1 SPNGICKSSIRKRMI
16 SHSMEELVSERE
28 AAAEYD
34 RALAH
39 VTRYFMLFVLRAA
52 GVARGM
58 RVLDIAAG
66 TGLSAEAP
74 LSAVGPT
81 GHVTAADIS
90 RAMAEKARERLG
102 EARNASV
109 LVEDAQALSFS
120 DETFDAV
127 VCNLGLMFFPEPAQG
142 LSEFRRVLRPGG
154 WTAVSVNT
162 VPERSYNHQINVI
175 LTRYVPGLAEAVTR
189 TFSLGEA
196 SRLEEL
202 CREGGFSQIET
213 RTVKHTFVLPSFN
226 AYYGP
231 FERGGASTGQALAT
245 LPDELRRAVRD
256 EVRRDL
262 CDTGGLIEIEVEYR
276 IASGQR

>member
-1 SPNGICKSSIRKRMI
+1 
-16 SHSMEELVSERE
+16 
-28 AAAEYD
+28 
-34 RALAH
+34 
-39 VTRYFMLFVLRAA
+39 
-52 GVARGM
+52 
-58 RVLDIAAG
+58 
-66 TGLSAEAP
+66 
-74 LSAVGPT
+74 
-81 GHVTAADIS
+81 
-90 RAMAEKARERLG
+90 MAEKARERLG
-102 EARNASV
+102 EARNACV

-127 VCNLGLMFFPEPAQG
+127 VCNLGLMFFPEPARG

-154 WTAVSVNT
+154 RAAVSVNT

-202 CREGGFSQIET
+202 FREGGFSQIET
-213 RTVKHTFVLPSFN
+213 GIVKHTFVLPSFD

-256 EVRRDL
+256 EVRRDFG
-262 CDTGGLIEIEVEYR
+262 DTGGPIEVEAEYR